1 MGVVISKT
9 FGVPFTITVKTGDR
23 KGAGTDA
30 NVVIALCDEE
40 GRRSNDLYLDSLFR
54 DDFESGGRDRFLKI
68 SGVVDF
74 GTLSHIELWRDSKG
88 LFDDW
93 FCDVIEV
100 INMKTKERHVF
111 PVHRWI
117 PANRKFK
124 LRPFD
129 MILPQRDEMLHLRE
143 EELKSKKELYKL
155 THNMAIPQ
163 VKSFPKDESFSN
175 DYLWDLGKNMVTLTL
190 KAKMT
195 QVLTGKWKSL
205 EDITKIYKPPL
216 LPIPE
221 KYYNWKTDKN
231 FGYQRLAGCNPGMI
245 RLCTEIPQRFAVTDK
260 ALQPLLGNMTIEEAL
275 VYKRLFIIDYEF
287 LKDLS
292 CSYGRT
298 ICAPTALFYLNDANC
313 LMPVAIQLFP
323 DPAPDNPVFYPTD
336 PEYTW
341 LLAKMYFN
349 NADSAVHES
358 ASHLGFTHVVGE
370 AIVVATHQCLSP
382 SHPVFRLLAPHFLYL
397 IAINNR
403 AIGQLVSPG
412 GYVDKTMVIGRTGM
426 FEIIKR
432 TWCNWRLDV
441 QGSLIGDL
449 EDRGV
454 LDPEVLPNYHYR
466 DDALLLWKAINDY
479 CRVIISQY
487 YDSAEQVVA
496 DPELQEW
503 GRVLGGKAT
512 HPDEVTVNMKVFY
525 SHSTIPPKST
535 FIKRAVLRSLI
546 TICKSTFY
554 KAFYVV
560 YIYNSAEQVVADP
573 ELQEWGRVLGGK
585 ATHPDEVTVNMK
597 GVPNGGKFL
606 KVEEVVD
613 TVTNF
618 MYICSVAHASVNF
631 GQYDEYAYPPNYPA
645 WLHGKP
651 PTDKTPLTEKDIIA
665 QLPGKEETLDAIV
678 LTKILSSKGTNSLG
692 DFEVQYI
699 YDPDGLQALAKFR
712 KDLEEVGRIID
723 KRNETREVKY
733 TYLHPKDIPN
743 SISI

>member
-9 FGVPFTITVKTGDR
+9 FGVPFSISVKTGDR
-23 KGAGTDA
+23 KGAGTDS
-30 NVVIALCDEE
+30 NVVIALYDTD
-40 GRRSNDLYLDSLFR
+40 GRRSNDLHLDSLFR
-54 DDFESGGRDRFLKI
+54 DDFESGGRDRFHKL

-74 GTLSHIELWRDSKG
+74 GTLSHVELWRDSKG

-93 FCDVIEV
+93 FCDVIDV
-100 INMKTKERHVF
+100 VNMKTKERHVF

-117 PANRKFK
+117 PANKKIK

-129 MILPQRDEMLHLRE
+129 MILPQKDEMSNRRE
-143 EELKSKKELYKL
+143 EELKAKKELYKL

-175 DYLWDLGKNMVTLTL
+175 DYLWDLGKNMIQLTL

-205 EDITKIYKPPL
+205 EDIKKIYKPPL
-216 LPIPE
+216 LPLPE
-221 KYYNWKTDKN
+221 KYYNWRTDMN
-231 FGYQRLAGCNPGMI
+231 FGYQRLTGCNPGMI
-245 RLCTEIPQRFAVTDK
+245 RLCTEIPKRFAVTNE
-260 ALQPLLGNMTIEEAL
+260 ALQPLLENMTIDEAL

-287 LKDLS
+287 LRDLP

-298 ICAPTALFYLNDANC
+298 MCAPTALFYLNDAKC
-313 LMPVAIQLFP
+313 LLPVAIQLFP
-323 DPAPDNPVFYPTD
+323 DPAPNNPVFYPTD

-349 NADSAVHES
+349 NADGAYHES

-403 AIGQLVSPG
+403 AVGQLISPG
-412 GYVDKTMVIGRTGM
+412 GHVDKTMVIGRVGM
-426 FEIIKR
+426 LEIIKR

-449 EDRGV
+449 QDRGV

-466 DDALLLWKAINDY
+466 DDALLVRKAINDY
-479 CRVIISQY
+479 CRAIISHY

-496 DPELQEW
+496 DHELQEW
-503 GRVLGGKAT
+503 GRIIGGK
-512 HPDEVTVNMKVFY
+512 
-525 SHSTIPPKST
+525 
-535 FIKRAVLRSLI
+535 
-546 TICKSTFY
+546 
-554 KAFYVV
+554 
-560 YIYNSAEQVVADP
+560 
-573 ELQEWGRVLGGK
+573 GK
-585 ATHPDEVTVNMK
+585 DPDEVTVNMK
-597 GVPNGGKFL
+597 GLPNGGKFMSVDDV
-606 KVEEVVD
+606 VE

-645 WLHGKP
+645 FLHGKP
-651 PTDKTPLTEKDIIA
+651 PKDKTPLTEKDIIA
-665 QLPGKEETLDAIV
+665 QLPDKEETLDVIV

-699 YDPDGLQALAKFR
+699 YDPPGLKALDKFR

-723 KRNETREVKY
+723 ERNETREVKY
-733 TYLHPKDIPN
+733 TYLHPKVIPN

>member
-221 KYYNWKTDKN
+221 
-231 FGYQRLAGCNPGMI
+231 
-245 RLCTEIPQRFAVTDK
+245 
-260 ALQPLLGNMTIEEAL
+260 
-275 VYKRLFIIDYEF
+275 
-287 LKDLS
+287 
-292 CSYGRT
+292 

-323 DPAPDNPVFYPTD
+323 DPADNPVFYPTD

-512 HPDEVTVNMKVFY
+512 HPDEVTVNMK
-525 SHSTIPPKST
+525 
-535 FIKRAVLRSLI
+535 
-546 TICKSTFY
+546 
-554 KAFYVV
+554 
-560 YIYNSAEQVVADP
+560 
-573 ELQEWGRVLGGK
+573 
-585 ATHPDEVTVNMK
+585 